1 MGREGE
7 GGMSTAEKNARA
19 YCLSI
24 GADPD
29 EIVFGFQRHGTDGM
43 LKYESERWRWY
54 MGASA

>member
-1 MGREGE
+1 
-7 GGMSTAEKNARA
+7 MSTAEKNARA